1 MTKRSAWLLAIGGV
15 LNLLG
20 LLGALLALGRLGPD
34 VSTIEPIY
42 RAIGQV
48 PGAGRLIA
56 THWHTLIA
64 VGVLLTYLGRGT
76 TPVGRWCHLF
86 KGSQLRPG
94 EMYESF
100 EKHVLARAVPRVSL
114 SAATVPEGGWLGA
127 LRDNVRV
134 SRRSLRFDVSA
145 MRFGD
150 SLGVSWR
157 CYHRLRMHELVLTS
171 LPLLGWLLYRA
182 FYRYTPYAEDQALLF
197 QSLVQQC
204 LGDALDELGSAGGLR
219 ALTQDELKPVLA
231 DLFQRR

>member
-1 MTKRSAWLLAIGGV
+1 MKRRTVLLLGLGGLLNLLA
-15 LNLLG
+15 LLG
-20 LLGALLALGRLGPD
+20 LLLAFQRFLDGTSIRYLYAALRYTPSLEEFVVRHWPTLLG
-34 VSTIEPIY
+34 
-42 RAIGQV
+42 
-48 PGAGRLIA
+48 
-56 THWHTLIA
+56 

-76 TPVGRWCHLF
+76 MPVGRWCHLF